1 MNPKLKMKAEI
12 EEKCRQKYEAKL
24 KGKEKEFAQLLAE
37 AKANYMKRLDMALQ
51 MSADGALM
59 AADDTFDVNEYS
71 AEKFHL
77 SHIDYVNNIAKL
89 FIEDSESDP
98 ECVFS
103 KTDID
108 RRLKQI
114 VGEKNFAPCDER
126 YKGKKD
132 E

>member
-24 KGKEKEFAQLLAE
+24 KEKEKEFAQLLAE
-37 AKANYMKRLDMALQ
+37 AKANYMRRLDIAMQ
-51 MSADGALM
+51 MSSDGALM

-114 VGEKNFAPCDER
+114 VGEKNFAPCEER
-126 YKGKKD
+126 YGGKK
-132 E
+132 

>member
-1 MNPKLKMKAEI
+1 MNPKVKMRSEM
-12 EEKCRQKYEAKL
+12 EEKFRRKYEEKL
-24 KGKEKEFAQLLAE
+24 KEAEKEFTRLLAE

-59 AADDTFDVNEYS
+59 AADDTFDVNAYS

-77 SHIDYVNNIAKL
+77 AHIDYVNNIAKL

-114 VGEKNFAPCDER
+114 VGEENFVPCDER
-126 YKGKKD
+126 YKGKD
-132 E
+132 GQ

>member
-12 EEKCRQKYEAKL
+12 EAKCRQKYEEKL
-24 KGKEKEFAQLLAE
+24 KEKEKEFEQLLAE
-37 AKANYMKRLDMALQ
+37 AKAHYLKRLDMALQ

-59 AADDTFDVNEYS
+59 AADDTFDVNAYS

-77 SHIDYVNNIAKL
+77 AHIDYVNDIAKL
-89 FIEDSESDP
+89 FVEDSESDP
-98 ECVFS
+98 ECVFT

-108 RRLKQI
+108 RRLLQI
-114 VGEKNFAPCDER
+114 VGEENFAPFEER
-126 YKGKKD
+126 YRGKRN